1 MSDTPKKI
9 IVNGKEVEPC
19 KKGKV
24 PSSFDWQAKVV
35 EKQVE
40 LAKAIEDES

>member
-24 PSSFDWQAKVV
+24 PSSFDWQAVVKV
-35 EKQVE
+35 KQAE
-40 LAKAIEDES
+40 LDKPSEP

>member
-1 MSDTPKKI
+1 MSDPKKI

-24 PSSFDWQAKVV
+24 PPGVDWQAKVR
-35 EKQVE
+35 EKLGE
-40 LAKAIEDES
+40 LGKPNEP